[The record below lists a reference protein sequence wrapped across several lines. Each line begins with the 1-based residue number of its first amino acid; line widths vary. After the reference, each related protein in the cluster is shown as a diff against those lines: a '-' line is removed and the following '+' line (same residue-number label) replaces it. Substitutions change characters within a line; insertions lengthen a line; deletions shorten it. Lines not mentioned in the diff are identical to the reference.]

1 MAMDATLGGAVKTLL
16 DRLLGELRRK
26 FDRYGVVTGNGVV
39 LNLTGFKYLVRSC
52 ALDVDDAAVLRYFS
66 QGVQPGPEQHLK
78 HA

>member
-1 MAMDATLGGAVKTLL
+1 MDTLL

-26 FDRYGVVTGNGVV
+26 FDRYGVVSGSHGGERV

-66 QGVQPGPEQHLK
+66 QGVQPGPEEQHLK